1 MIREMLRAAAL
12 TVAVLFA
19 STAFAEESQLSKGQL
34 IYVPCTSHVYHGV
47 KTRPFE
53 LTVTLTMRN
62 TDPWRSMRLMAVE
75 YRGSDGRLI
84 RRMLDRVER
93 IAPLASRTF
102 TVEQDDTSGGAGAL
116 FLVRWQA
123 DAASMNPLMAEAV
136 MIGTTNGQGISF
148 ISRGVVLHP

>member
-1 MIREMLRAAAL
+1 MIRTMLCAAAL
-12 TVAVLFA
+12 AVAVLSA
-19 STAFAEESQLSKGQL
+19 SPALAGEPQLSKGQL
-34 IYVPCTSHVYHGV
+34 IYVPSASHVYHGV

-62 TDPWRSMRLMAVE
+62 TDPWRAMRLVAVE

-84 RRMLDRVER
+84 RRFLER
-93 IAPLASRTF
+93 AETVPPLASRTF

-123 DAASMNPLMAEAV
+123 DAPMNPPMAEAV

-148 ISRGVVLHP
+148 TSRGVVLRQ